1 MEAFDV
7 FGCPMPRREERERV
21 VVHLAN
27 MWGLHKDLTIKRLMC
42 SKPELKLT
50 ETTMQIGR
58 VQLTRSLLNSEIK
71 DFEMPAFTLRLM
83 ERLAVCVSQ
92 NDPVLLVGET
102 GVGKTTIVQKLA
114 EHVGSKLIVQNLNVQ
129 SEIGDLVGSIKPL
142 RMRQLARGVYDEFL
156 NLFPT
161 RFKKDSNV
169 RFLTAMAVAMQKGQW
184 KRLCKGFVTFSEFAL
199 TGKRP
204 SKGGTSTT
212 PRKSPRKSPRKTKKA
227 KRT

>member
-7 FGCPMPRREERERV
+7 FGCPMPRREERERL

-83 ERLAVCVSQ
+83 ERLPFAS
-92 NDPVLLVGET
+92 L
-102 GVGKTTIVQKLA
+102 KTTLYCSWVRLVWVKR
-114 EHVGSKLIVQNLNVQ
+114 Q
-129 SEIGDLVGSIKPL
+129 SYK
-142 RMRQLARGVYDEFL
+142 
-156 NLFPT
+156 N
-161 RFKKDSNV
+161 
-169 RFLTAMAVAMQKGQW
+169 
-184 KRLCKGFVTFSEFAL
+184 
-199 TGKRP
+199 
-204 SKGGTSTT
+204 
-212 PRKSPRKSPRKTKKA
+212 
-227 KRT
+227 